1 MNFPTPF
8 NFPSRLALGL
18 GLLLLNPLVSSAV
31 EREGQTKVHT
41 PTKAPSNLVIK
52 PLSAALVPADLVRLL
67 VGPGVPFSNVV
78 YTGDI
83 LAAGTFKGGKN
94 IVGFERGILLGTGQ
108 VEDVVGPNTLDR
120 TNTNLGEPG
129 DADLAALAGFNT
141 KDAAVLQFDFIP
153 TKPTLSIQYVFAS
166 EEYNEFVGNQ
176 FNDVF
181 AFFVN
186 GTNCAT
192 IGGSP
197 VSINTVN
204 NGKPF
209 GSGGP
214 NSDSFINNVMS
225 DGGTINTEMDGLT
238 VVLTCSA
245 SVNPG
250 VANTL
255 KLAIADGSDALVDA
269 AVFIATGIL
278 GDRIGVMRDG
288 QWFLDLNGN
297 DEFDE
302 EEINNPF
309 TFGQAGDD
317 PVVGDWNNDG
327 FSEIGVRRGR
337 EWFLDFNGNR
347 VLDSCGIDICIEH
360 FGNPSDQPIPGDWN
374 GDGFSEVG
382 VKRRASWFLD
392 LSGNDAWD
400 DCAQDTCIGVWGAPN
415 DVPVSGSWRPQ

>member
-8 NFPSRLALGL
+8 NIPGQLALVL
-18 GLLLLNPLVSSAV
+18 GLSLLIPSLGSAQ

-41 PTKAPSNLVIK
+41 PTRGPSNLIVK

-67 VGPGVPFSNVV
+67 VGPGVTFTNVV
-78 YTGDI
+78 YTGDL
-83 LAAGTFKGGKN
+83 LAAGTFTGGKD
-94 IVGFERGILLGTGQ
+94 IVGFERGIILGTGK

-120 TNTNLGEPG
+120 TNTNLEEPG

-153 TKPTLSIQYVFAS
+153 TEPTLSIQYVFSS
-166 EEYNEFVGNQ
+166 EEYNEFVGDP

-186 GTNCAT
+186 GSNCAT

-204 NGKPF
+204 NGNPF

-214 NSDSFINNVMS
+214 NSDSFINNVIS
-225 DGGTINTEMDGLT
+225 DGGSINTEMDGLT

-269 AVFIATGIL
+269 AVFIDTGIL
-278 GDRIGVMRDG
+278 GDRVGVMRDG

-297 DEFDE
+297 DELDE
-302 EEINNPF
+302 EEVNNPF
-309 TFGQAGDD
+309 TFGQPGDE
-317 PVVGDWNNDG
+317 PIVGDWNNDG
-327 FSEIGVRRGR
+327 FTEIGVRRGNK
-337 EWFLDFNGNR
+337 WFLDVNDNR
-347 VLDSCGIDICIEH
+347 ILDSCGIDICIENY
-360 FGNPSDQPIPGDWN
+360 GIPSDQAVAGDWN
-374 GDGFSEVG
+374 GDGFSAVG
-382 VKRRASWFLD
+382 VKRGSAWFLD
-392 LSGNDAWD
+392 ENGNDAWD
-400 DCAQDTCIGVWGAPN
+400 GCVQDTCIPVWGLPH
-415 DVPVSGSWRPQ
+415 DVPVAGSWRPQ